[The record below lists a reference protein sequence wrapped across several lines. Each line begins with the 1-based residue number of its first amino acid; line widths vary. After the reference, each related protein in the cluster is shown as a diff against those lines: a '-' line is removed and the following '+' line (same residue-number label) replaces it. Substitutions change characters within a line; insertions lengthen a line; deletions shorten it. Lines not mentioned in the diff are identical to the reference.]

1 MSSIWLTVLGVTGLL
16 AFAVLML
23 PAAKRLNFPYT
34 VLLAAVGILLG
45 VLEALVGDND
55 LLVPVSD
62 FLTAL
67 RNFNITADAVFFI
80 FLPALVFEAALS
92 IDVRR
97 LMDDIAPILMLAVL
111 GLLLSTFLIG
121 YAIQWSTAMPILICL
136 LIGAICSA
144 TDPVAVV
151 ALFKEVGAP
160 KRLTILV
167 EGESLFNDATAIVLF
182 SLLAAMITEG
192 ESVGIVSGVLT
203 FLKVF
208 FGGVLLGYF
217 FGRVLC
223 WLMQLFAKLVLVNI
237 TLSISCAYLSFIVAE
252 HYFHVSGVMAVVT
265 AALVSGS
272 IGRTILAPKLW
283 QELEDSWEQ
292 TGFWANSIIFVLVGM
307 AVPKLLTNIS
317 MTAIVG
323 LITVIVSAFVG
334 RAIITYVLM
343 PTMTKAG
350 MGKTVSTAYKTV
362 MFWGGLRGAVS
373 LALAL
378 AIIENPAVAPEHQD
392 FIAVLVT
399 GFVLFTLFVNAT
411 TIRFVMGIFE
421 LNKLSPIECILRDR
435 AVGLSLEKVSDKMEY
450 SATQL
455 SAHKDLTNDLI
466 QNYQQKSRA
475 LKKMESSENS
485 VAVED
490 WIRMG
495 LSILGAQERRYYAA
509 RFTEGIVPSHIFR
522 LLTAQLDDLLDAL
535 KDNSVTGY
543 QLQIERNLAFDWRFK
558 MAEFTNR
565 NLSVQTF
572 LSQRLAERLNILV
585 VKRGALESIK
595 DEHLAKLRPYIDEQA
610 YDEVTAIFNFRYQ
623 KTEQALTAISG
634 QYPEYAG
641 QLFKRQLS
649 QSAFWQEEKEYQNLL
664 SDGLI
669 THDVYRSLTAE
680 IQQKS
685 VDLNSLPTLDLQL
698 NPEELIKKVPM
709 LVHCSDEQIKQLT
722 KLLKPM
728 LAFPG
733 KQIIRK
739 GDSGDNMYFIA
750 NGAVNVQLENQN
762 KTLVTGNFF
771 GEIAILKKL
780 PRVADVEALGYCSL
794 LALNHRDFQA
804 FLKQNQDLKQ
814 QIEKAGEERLNAL
827 SQSPQIGM
835 PT

>member
-1 MSSIWLTVLGVTGLL
+1 M
-16 AFAVLML
+16 
-23 PAAKRLNFPYT
+23 
-34 VLLAAVGILLG
+34 
-45 VLEALVGDND
+45 
-55 LLVPVSD
+55 
-62 FLTAL
+62 
-67 RNFNITADAVFFI
+67 
-80 FLPALVFEAALS
+80 
-92 IDVRR
+92 
-97 LMDDIAPILMLAVL
+97 
-111 GLLLSTFLIG
+111 
-121 YAIQWSTAMPILICL
+121 
-136 LIGAICSA
+136 
-144 TDPVAVV
+144 
-151 ALFKEVGAP
+151 
-160 KRLTILV
+160 
-167 EGESLFNDATAIVLF
+167 
-182 SLLAAMITEG
+182 
-192 ESVGIVSGVLT
+192 
-203 FLKVF
+203 
-208 FGGVLLGYF
+208 
-217 FGRVLC
+217 
-223 WLMQLFAKLVLVNI
+223 
-237 TLSISCAYLSFIVAE
+237 
-252 HYFHVSGVMAVVT
+252 
-265 AALVSGS
+265 
-272 IGRTILAPKLW
+272 
-283 QELEDSWEQ
+283 
-292 TGFWANSIIFVLVGM
+292 
-307 AVPKLLTNIS
+307 
-317 MTAIVG
+317 
-323 LITVIVSAFVG
+323 
-334 RAIITYVLM
+334 
-343 PTMTKAG
+343 
-350 MGKTVSTAYKTV
+350 
-362 MFWGGLRGAVS
+362 
-373 LALAL
+373 
-378 AIIENPAVAPEHQD
+378 
-392 FIAVLVT
+392 
-399 GFVLFTLFVNAT
+399 FTLFVNAT